1 MEANPRHTSG
11 GSHGRPRPVPPP
23 RGRLPRPARTSA
35 RRPPR
40 RRRPARRLLRGADP
54 LSPGRGAMLAIE
66 LLAPA
71 TGEPDAGLTARVA
84 QQAREA
90 GVITLTCGTW
100 GNVIR
105 LLPPLSIGDDL
116 LREGLQTITD

>member
-1 MEANPRHTSG
+1 
-11 GSHGRPRPVPPP
+11 
-23 RGRLPRPARTSA
+23 
-35 RRPPR
+35 
-40 RRRPARRLLRGADP
+40 
-54 LSPGRGAMLAIE
+54 MLAIE
-66 LLAPA
+66 LLDPA

-116 LREGLQTITD
+116 LREGLQTITDALRRS